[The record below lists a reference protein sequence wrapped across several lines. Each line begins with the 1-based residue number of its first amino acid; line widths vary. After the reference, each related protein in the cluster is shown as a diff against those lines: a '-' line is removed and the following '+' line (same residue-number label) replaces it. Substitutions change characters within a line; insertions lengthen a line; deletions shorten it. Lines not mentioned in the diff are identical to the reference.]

1 MRIFVTGGAGF
12 IGKHLIKL
20 LVNQNHQITLFD
32 NFSNSS
38 ENELKEPEFHNIRI
52 VKGDIRKIEDITK
65 YLPGND
71 IVIHLAAKI
80 SVNES
85 IINPEE
91 TFEVNVKGTEN
102 VLNASIANNIKKF
115 FTFSSAAVYGN
126 NKNTDHISKEDN
138 KTISI
143 SPYGESKIKM
153 EEAVYRICKNQSISS
168 VIFRLFNV
176 YGIGQSKEYAGV
188 ISKFAENIK
197 NNKSLIIYGNGE
209 QSRDFI
215 AIEDII
221 GLIEK
226 MIISNLN
233 KNFKIYNLGSGT
245 STSILELADLMIKL
259 SDKKILKSFHD
270 QREGDVLHST
280 ASIKKARQE
289 LEFNPKIPLKEGLRK
304 FVKSHND
311 L

>member
-20 LVNQNHQITLFD
+20 LVNQNHQVTLFD

-38 ENELKEPEFHNIRI
+38 ENELKGPEFHNIRI

-65 YLPGND
+65 NLPGND

-85 IINPEE
+85 ITNPEE

-126 NKNTDHISKEDN
+126 NENPDHISKENN

-153 EEAVYRICKNQSISS
+153 EEVVYRICKDQSINS

-197 NNKSLIIYGNGE
+197 NNESLIIYGNGE

-215 AIEDII
+215 AVEDII
-221 GLIEK
+221 DLIEK
-226 MIISNLN
+226 MIISNLD
-233 KNFKIYNLGSGT
+233 KNFEIYNLGSGT

-259 SDKKILKSFHD
+259 SNKKILKLFHD
-270 QREGDVLHST
+270 QREGDILYST

-289 LEFNPKIPLKEGLRK
+289 LGFNPKKILKERLRK
-304 FVKSHND
+304 FLK
-311 L
+311 